1 VREIRSTKP
10 AQIILVACSRPGEL
24 LSISLL
30 QSTRMPAMEK
40 CRPCGLY
47 VITPPR
53 YRQAGQLLADCEA
66 ALLGGASLLQ
76 FRDKSGDAG
85 WQLEMA
91 GQLNS
96 LCQRY
101 RVPLIINDDT
111 DLAARVGAA
120 GVHLGRDDAAIPLAR
135 AKLGPK
141 GIIGASCYNQLDLA
155 QSAATAGASYLAFG
169 SMFPSASKPQA
180 VHCPVP
186 TLTAA
191 QKFGLPLVAIGGIT
205 MENGAALVAAG
216 ASYLA
221 VIGAVFDTTDVQSA
235 VERFGGMWKESPDL
249 LPQPTH

>member
-1 VREIRSTKP
+1 
-10 AQIILVACSRPGEL
+10 
-24 LSISLL
+24 
-30 QSTRMPAMEK
+30 MEK

-101 RVPLIINDDT
+101 RVPLIINDDI

-235 VERFGGMWKESPDL
+235 VERFGGMWKESQDL
-249 LPQPTH
+249 LPQPTHLSEVPEGDTA

>member
-1 VREIRSTKP
+1 
-10 AQIILVACSRPGEL
+10 
-24 LSISLL
+24 
-30 QSTRMPAMEK
+30 MPNMKK
-40 CRPCGLY
+40 CRPYGLY
-47 VITPPR
+47 AITPPR
-53 YRQAGQLLADCEA
+53 YRQAQRLLAESEA

-101 RVPLIINDDT
+101 RVPLIINDDI

-120 GVHLGRDDAAIPLAR
+120 GVHLGRDDAAIPAAR
-135 AKLGPK
+135 AELGLE

-169 SMFPSASKPQA
+169 SMFSSASKPQA
-180 VHCPVP
+180 VHCPLQ

-205 MENGAALVAAG
+205 MENGAALVTAG

-221 VIGAVFDTTDVQSA
+221 VIGAVFDTTDVQRA
-235 VERFGGMWKESPDL
+235 VERFGGLWKQSHELS
-249 LPQPTH
+249 PQPTH

>member
-1 VREIRSTKP
+1 
-10 AQIILVACSRPGEL
+10 
-24 LSISLL
+24 
-30 QSTRMPAMEK
+30 MEK

-47 VITPPR
+47 AITPPR
-53 YRQAGQLLADCEA
+53 YRQAQMLLAESEA

-76 FRDKSGDAG
+76 FRDKSGDEG
-85 WQLEMA
+85 WKLEMA

-101 RVPLIINDDT
+101 RVPLIINDDI
-111 DLAARVGAA
+111 DLAVRVGAA

-135 AKLGPK
+135 AKLGPE

-155 QSAATAGASYLAFG
+155 QSAATVGASYLAFG

-180 VHCPVP
+180 VHCPLP

-191 QKFGLPLVAIGGIT
+191 QRFGLPLVAIGGIT
-205 MENGAALVAAG
+205 MENGAAVVAAG

-221 VIGAVFDTTDVQSA
+221 VIGAVFDTTDVQRA
-235 VERFGGMWKESPDL
+235 AERFGGLWKESQDL
-249 LPQPTH
+249 LPHSTN